1 VSHDRRLVDKEK
13 QMESPATERAT
24 NNARA
29 RETQQ
34 ARLRV
39 SLEAAGEIILMILV
53 GGFFVYL
60 FVESLQ
66 WPLGSALMPWI
77 TVGIGAPF
85 WLYRLLVL
93 IVRAREAPAQIMDIG
108 FRVGDDPSGEKA
120 RFFRICSFI
129 IGLYLAIW
137 LFGFHVALPLGM
149 LFYLRVYGEVSWWW
163 ALIVALMF
171 LALIVGVYDR
181 LLGAVWHEPL
191 AVEWFYSIF

>member
-1 VSHDRRLVDKEK
+1 
-13 QMESPATERAT
+13 MTSPSSAREASSPQTGRERA
-24 NNARA
+24 
-29 RETQQ
+29 

-39 SLEAAGEIILMILV
+39 SLEAVGEIVLMILV

-77 TVGIGAPF
+77 AVGIGAPF
-85 WLYRLLVL
+85 WLYRMLVL
-93 IVRAREAPAQIMDIG
+93 IVRAKEAPAQIMDIG
-108 FRVGDDPSGEKA
+108 FRTADDPTGEKA
-120 RFFRICSFI
+120 RFFRICFFI
-129 IGLYLAIW
+129 VGLYLAIW

-163 ALIVALMF
+163 SLVVALMF

-181 LLGAVWHEPL
+181 MLGAVWHEAPVIEFL
-191 AVEWFYSIF
+191 YSILGNAT